1 MVSKLKEINRQRD
14 GRRQEGRS
22 GENREGGGARSGWQC
37 PKVARL
43 GSKVWVPG
51 AVGVSGE

>member
-43 GSKVWVPG
+43 GSMVWVPG